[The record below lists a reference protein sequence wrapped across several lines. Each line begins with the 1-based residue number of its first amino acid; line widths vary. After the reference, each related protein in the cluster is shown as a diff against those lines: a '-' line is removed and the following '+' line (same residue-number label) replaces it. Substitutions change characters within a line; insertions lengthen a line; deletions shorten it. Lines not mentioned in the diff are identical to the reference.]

1 MSLRPFHPRLLTL
14 RLLGGAAVFVL
25 FPAGVVLASPTVAPT
40 PASAPGPE
48 PEPAPEPP
56 PAEVVVQGRS
66 PTPVRGASDLV
77 IPIGNL
83 AKVPRKNATEMLE
96 LAPGMYLTSEGGEGH
111 AERIYLRGFD
121 AREGQDLELTVDGV
135 PINESGNLHGAGF
148 ADPHFLIPE
157 LVQSLRVLEGPFDP
171 RQGNFAVAGS
181 ARYELGLGRR
191 GITATYGRGSFG
203 AERALVTFGPPGES
217 AHTFAGADLF
227 RTSGFGK
234 NRSARH
240 GRAMAQYEGRLGSAG
255 SFRFGGAAYA
265 TDFRSAGLVRAED
278 VARGRIE
285 RDGTYDPRQGGS
297 GSRFQLMADVET
309 RAGGF
314 VLYQQLFAIRRTL
327 GLRENFTGFLLD
339 TQRAIQSP
347 HGQRGDLLDL
357 SIAETT
363 FGGRGF
369 ARTGT
374 KLGGLAQE
382 VEVGYFARGDATEAT
397 RQRIAAASGHPYVTE
412 VSLES
417 DLADFGIYGDVALR
431 PVRGVTLRGG
441 ARADLFTY
449 DVLDRCAAKDVSLPN
464 PDDPPGDAS
473 CLDQERGGEHR
484 EPNQRSA
491 TAATNLMPRASLSF
505 GPLAHFTATLG
516 WGKGVRSVDPS
527 YISDGIATP
536 FAEIEAAEGGVVF
549 ARSFEAL
556 SVTARSV
563 FFHTHVDRDL
573 AFSETEGRA
582 VLGGGTSR
590 TGWTGAARLA
600 AGPLDENAS
609 VTLVRSTFDDT
620 GLLVPYAPAV
630 VVRSDSALDAELP
643 FDIAGARPGGSL
655 ALGLGYVG
663 RRALPYGQETA
674 SIFLV
679 DASAGV
685 SYRAWAL
692 DLEVTN
698 VLDARHRT
706 AEYFYVSDFRSSDAP
721 TLVPARHYAAGSPRA
736 MMLSLSMTVGGEP

>member
-1 MSLRPFHPRLLTL
+1 MFPRAFHPRSPT
-14 RLLGGAAVFVL
+14 RRPFGRALGFVL
-25 FPAGVVLASPTVAPT
+25 CSPGVVLAAPT
-40 PASAPGPE
+40 AGEPA
-48 PEPAPEPP
+48 PAPEPPSP
-56 PAEVVVQGRS
+56 PAEVVVQGRA

-77 IPIGNL
+77 IPVGKLGN
-83 AKVPRKNATEMLE
+83 VPRKNATELLE
-96 LAPGMYLTSEGGEGH
+96 LAPGVYLTSEGGEGH

-135 PINESGNLHGAGF
+135 PINESGNLHGSGF

-217 AHTFAGADLF
+217 VHTFAGADLF

-234 NRSARH
+234 NRSARQ
-240 GRAMAQYEGRLGSAG
+240 GRAMAQYEGRLGSSG
-255 SFRFGGAAYA
+255 TFRFGGAAYA
-265 TDFRSAGLVRAED
+265 TEFRSAGLVRAED
-278 VARGRIE
+278 VARGHIE

-309 RAGGF
+309 RAGSF

-347 HGQRGDLLDL
+347 HGQRGDLIDL
-357 SIAETT
+357 TLEEAT

-374 KLGGLAQE
+374 KVRGLAQDL
-382 VEVGYFARGDATEAT
+382 EVGYFARGDATEAT
-397 RQRIAAASGHPYVTE
+397 RQRIGAASGHPYLTE

-417 DLADFGIYGDVALR
+417 ALGDFGIYGDVALR

-449 DVLDRCAAKDVSLPN
+449 DVLDRCAARDVSLPN
-464 PDDPPGDAS
+464 PDDPPRDES

-491 TAATNLMPRASLSF
+491 TAATNVMPRASLSF
-505 GPLAHFTATLG
+505 GPFAHFTATLG

-527 YISDGIATP
+527 YVSDGIATP

-549 ARSFEAL
+549 AKSFDAL

-590 TGWTGAARLA
+590 TGWTGAARIA

-630 VVRSDSALDAELP
+630 VVRSDSAIDTELP
-643 FDIAGARPGGSL
+643 FDVAGARPSGSL
-655 ALGLGYVG
+655 AVGLGYVG
-663 RRALPYGQETA
+663 ERALPYGQETA

-685 SYRAWAL
+685 SYRAWEL

-706 AEYFYVSDFRSSDAP
+706 AEYFYVSDFETSGAP
-721 TLVPARHYAAGSPRA
+721 TLVPARHYAAGPPRA
-736 MMLSLSMTVGGEP
+736 VMLSLSMTVGGEP